1 MCDQHA
7 PINTSTESSTATSEN
22 LPEHPLLD
30 TLTISE
36 RKIHRTC
43 LKAHLLG
50 NAARLRFLRGLRAAA
65 ETRLYI
71 KLGYPTVHQYAKDQ
85 FQCENTQ
92 AHEFLRMAKLLEK
105 LPLMTKEYEKGRLS
119 WSAFEVMSRVPKIKG
134 KERQWIEFA
143 QGKSIAQIKDEVQRA
158 IEENR
163 RTPREDGYALRN
175 RLVRM
180 IFELTL
186 DEHDKLLKAFLKL
199 ARELEPSLRGRRLQ
213 PKELLMYLVERIL
226 ETDPAGTPR
235 GRVERE
241 DSLYKPPPWGTEGG
255 KRCSTTSAAPAARS
269 TSSLRMGRWRC
280 RRR

>member
-1 MCDQHA
+1 
-7 PINTSTESSTATSEN
+7 
-22 LPEHPLLD
+22 
-30 TLTISE
+30 
-36 RKIHRTC
+36 
-43 LKAHLLG
+43 
-50 NAARLRFLRGLRAAA
+50 
-65 ETRLYI
+65 
-71 KLGYPTVHQYAKDQ
+71 
-85 FQCENTQ
+85 
-92 AHEFLRMAKLLEK
+92 
-105 LPLMTKEYEKGRLS
+105 
-119 WSAFEVMSRVPKIKG
+119 MSRVPKIKG

-163 RTPREDGYALRN
+163 RTPREDGYSLRN

-186 DEHDKLLKAFLKL
+186 EEHDKLLKAFLKL
-199 ARELEPSLRGRRLQ
+199 ARELEPSLGAFPPRSPRGDGGRLQ

-255 KRCSTTSAAPAARS
+255 KHCSTTSAAPAARS
-269 TSSLRMGRWRC
+269 TSSPRMGRWRC